1 MKKIIISDVTL
12 RDGNHAVNHSINLNV
27 VKQYCQFA
35 EKAKLSVIEV
45 GHGNGIG
52 ASSLSIGRSAVPD
65 KKIFKTARK
74 FLKKTKLSIHSI
86 PGFSTIEDLK
96 LAIDEGVDIFR
107 IGCNSTEI
115 DIIEKQ
121 VNFCKKN
128 NVEAWGVLMMFH
140 LILNNKEYIKKINYL
155 KTLGLKTVII
165 MDSAGCLLP
174 SEVKKI
180 FLELKKF
187 KINFGFHAHNN
198 LGNAIWNTIE
208 AYEGG
213 ANILDVSLRGFGA
226 GAGNA
231 QMEILLTILK
241 KMYKKNFKVF
251 DLSQIYE
258 MSDNFKKIL
267 DKNNIKYNN
276 SFSEPMNILSAN
288 YGLFSGFASHV
299 NNFSKIY
306 DVNKLKAF
314 EAIGSKKLVAGQE
327 DLIMNIIFNLSNKA
341 TLKSKNSKK
350 IL

>member
-12 RDGNHAVNHSINLNV
+12 RDGNHAVNHAINLNI
-27 VKQYCQFA
+27 VKQYCKFA

-45 GHGNGIG
+45 GHGNGLG
-52 ASSLSIGRSAVPD
+52 ASSLSVGRSAVSD
-65 KKIFKTARK
+65 KKILKTARK
-74 FLKKTKLSIHSI
+74 FLKKTKLSVHSI
-86 PGFSTIEDLK
+86 PGFSTINDLR

-128 NVEAWGVLMMFH
+128 NVEVWGVLMMFH
-140 LILNNKEYIKKINYL
+140 MIMNNKEYVNKIKFL

-180 FLELKKF
+180 FLELKKI
-187 KINFGFHAHNN
+187 KVNFGFHAHNN
-198 LGNAIWNTIE
+198 LGNAIWNSIE
-208 AYEGG
+208 AYKGG

-241 KMYKKNFKVF
+241 KMYKKTFERFDMNQIHHMSENFR
-251 DLSQIYE
+251 
-258 MSDNFKKIL
+258 KIL
-267 DKNNIKYNN
+267 DKNSIKNIN

-299 NNFSKIY
+299 NNFSKIFR
-306 DVNKLKAF
+306 VNKLKSF

-327 DLIMNIIFNLSNKA
+327 DLIMNIMFNLSGK
-341 TLKSKNSKK
+341 KNNIKV
-350 IL
+350 

>member
-12 RDGNHAVNHSINLNV
+12 RDGNHAVNHSINLSII
-27 VKQYCQFA
+27 KQYCQFA

-52 ASSLSIGRSAVPD
+52 ASSLSIGRSAVSD

-128 NVEAWGVLMMFH
+128 NVEVWGVLMMFH
-140 LILNNKEYIKKINYL
+140 LILNNKEYIKKINFL

-187 KINFGFHAHNN
+187 KDQEKKEDYWLVKKREMDSKRKQDCEKRNNESIDINSSSRQVCFSNPN
-198 LGNAIWNTIE
+198 E
-208 AYEGG
+208 
-213 ANILDVSLRGFGA
+213 
-226 GAGNA
+226 
-231 QMEILLTILK
+231 K
-241 KMYKKNFKVF
+241 
-251 DLSQIYE
+251 
-258 MSDNFKKIL
+258 
-267 DKNNIKYNN
+267 DKNICMRKFPPNYKEKKYTSRAENC
-276 SFSEPMNILSAN
+276 
-288 YGLFSGFASHV
+288 Y
-299 NNFSKIY
+299 
-306 DVNKLKAF
+306 
-314 EAIGSKKLVAGQE
+314 
-327 DLIMNIIFNLSNKA
+327 
-341 TLKSKNSKK
+341 
-350 IL
+350 

>member
-12 RDGNHAVNHSINLNV
+12 RDGNHAVNHSLNLNV
-27 VKQYCQFA
+27 IKEYCQFA

-52 ASSLSIGRSAVPD
+52 ASSLSVGRSSVSD
-65 KKIFKTARK
+65 KKILKTARK
-74 FLKKTKLSIHSI
+74 FLKNTKLSIHSI
-86 PGFSTIEDLK
+86 PGFSTINDLQ

-115 DIIEKQ
+115 DIIDKQ

-128 NVEAWGVLMMFH
+128 NVEVWGILMMFH
-140 LILNNKEYIKKINYL
+140 LIVNNKEYVKKIKFL
-155 KTLGLKTVII
+155 KTLGLKTVVI

-180 FLELKKF
+180 FLELKKI
-187 KINFGFHAHNN
+187 KINIGFHAHNN
-198 LGNAIWNTIE
+198 LGNAIWNSIE
-208 AYEGG
+208 AYKGG

-241 KMYKKNFKVF
+241 KMYNETFKRF
-251 DLSQIYE
+251 DMNQIYD
-258 MSDNFKKIL
+258 MSENFRKIL
-267 DKNNIKYNN
+267 DQNSIKNVN

-299 NNFSKIY
+299 NNFSKIFG
-306 DVNKLKAF
+306 VNKLKSF
-314 EAIGSKKLVAGQE
+314 ETIGSKKLVAGQE
-327 DLIMNIIFNLSNKA
+327 DLIMNIMFNLSNK
-341 TLKSKNSKK
+341 KNNIKV
-350 IL
+350 

>member
-12 RDGNHAVNHSINLNV
+12 RDGNHAVNHAINLNI
-27 VKQYCQFA
+27 VKQYCKFA

-45 GHGNGIG
+45 GHGNGLG
-52 ASSLSIGRSAVPD
+52 ASSLSVGRSAVSD
-65 KKIFKTARK
+65 KKILKTARK
-74 FLKKTKLSIHSI
+74 FLKKTKLSVHSI
-86 PGFSTIEDLK
+86 PGFSTINDLR

-121 VNFCKKN
+121 VNFCKNN
-128 NVEAWGVLMMFH
+128 NVEVWGVLMMFH
-140 LILNNKEYIKKINYL
+140 MIMNNKEYVNKIKFL

-165 MDSAGCLLP
+165 MDSAGCILP

-180 FLELKKF
+180 FLELKKI
-187 KINFGFHAHNN
+187 KVNFGFHAHNN
-198 LGNAIWNTIE
+198 LGNAIWNSIE
-208 AYEGG
+208 AYKGG

-241 KMYKKNFKVF
+241 KMYKKTFERFDMNQIHHMSENFR
-251 DLSQIYE
+251 
-258 MSDNFKKIL
+258 KIL
-267 DKNNIKYNN
+267 DKNRIKNIN

-299 NNFSKIY
+299 NNFSKIFR
-306 DVNKLKAF
+306 VNKLKSF

-327 DLIMNIIFNLSNKA
+327 DLIMNIMFNLSGK
-341 TLKSKNSKK
+341 KNNIKV
-350 IL
+350 

>member
-27 VKQYCQFA
+27 IKEYCQFA

-52 ASSLSIGRSAVPD
+52 ASSLSVGRSSVSD
-65 KKIFKTARK
+65 KKILKTARK
-74 FLKKTKLSIHSI
+74 FLKNTKLSIHSI
-86 PGFSTIEDLK
+86 PGFSTINDLQ

-115 DIIEKQ
+115 DIIDKQ

-128 NVEAWGVLMMFH
+128 NVEVWGILMMFH
-140 LILNNKEYIKKINYL
+140 LIVNNKEYIKKIKFL
-155 KTLGLKTVII
+155 KTLGLKTVVI

-180 FLELKKF
+180 FSELKKI
-187 KINFGFHAHNN
+187 KINIGFHAHNN
-198 LGNAIWNTIE
+198 LGNAIWNSIE
-208 AYEGG
+208 AYKGG

-241 KMYKKNFKVF
+241 KMYKETFKRFDMNQIHDMSENFR
-251 DLSQIYE
+251 
-258 MSDNFKKIL
+258 KIL
-267 DKNNIKYNN
+267 DQNSIKNVN

-299 NNFSKIY
+299 NNFSKIFG
-306 DVNKLKAF
+306 VNKLKSF
-314 EAIGSKKLVAGQE
+314 ETIGSKKLVAGQE
-327 DLIMNIIFNLSNKA
+327 DLIMNIMFNLS
-341 TLKSKNSKK
+341 SKK
-350 IL
+350 NNIKV

>member
-12 RDGNHAVNHSINLNV
+12 RDGNHAVNHAINLNII
-27 VKQYCQFA
+27 KQYCKFA

-52 ASSLSIGRSAVPD
+52 ASSLSVGRSVVSD
-65 KKIFKTARK
+65 KKILKTARK
-74 FLKKTKLSIHSI
+74 FLKKTKLSVHSI
-86 PGFSTIEDLK
+86 PGFSTINDLR

-128 NVEAWGVLMMFH
+128 NVEVWGVLMMFH
-140 LILNNKEYIKKINYL
+140 MIMNNKEYIKKIKFL

-180 FLELKKF
+180 FLELKKI
-187 KINFGFHAHNN
+187 KVNLGFHAHNN
-198 LGNAIWNTIE
+198 LGNAIWNSIE
-208 AYEGG
+208 AYMGG

-241 KMYKKNFKVF
+241 KMYKKNFEKF
-251 DLSQIYE
+251 DMNQIHH
-258 MSDNFKKIL
+258 MSENFRKIL
-267 DKNNIKYNN
+267 NKNSIKNVN

-299 NNFSKIY
+299 NNFSKIFR
-306 DVNKLKAF
+306 VNKLKSF

-327 DLIMNIIFNLSNKA
+327 DLIMNIMFNLS
-341 TLKSKNSKK
+341 SKK
-350 IL
+350 NKIKVQ